1 MANLQAGLSGTA
13 TTTVSEKNTAQT
25 MRSGSLPVFA
35 TPAMCALM
43 EEAACAALL
52 GCLDPGTGSVGVS
65 LSITHNA
72 PTALGTEVTATAMLT
87 GIEGRKLTFA
97 VVANDAHG
105 IIGKGSHERFIID
118 NEKFM
123 SKLAELDKNN

>member
-1 MANLQAGLSGTA
+1 MANLQAGLTGTA
-13 TTTVSEKNTAQT
+13 MTIVSDKNTAQT

-35 TPAMCALM
+35 TPSMCALM
-43 EEAACAALL
+43 EEAACAALV

-65 LSITHNA
+65 LNITHNA
-72 PTALGTEVTATAMLT
+72 PTALGVEVTATALLT

-97 VVANDAHG
+97 VVANDEHG

-123 SKLAELDKNN
+123 TKLAELGK